1 MDSATNWH
9 RRENSHIPHV
19 SLPSPWNLGG
29 WTVPGSVFSSDAA
42 DPRQRTSQTRASAPW
57 GGLGVGVGAAPP
69 AAPLPSSPPHICL
82 TRSDCWWRWPGN
94 LWWPQKEAPW
104 ALQRAASASPIPE
117 AGARPPWS
125 RLDPLKQRPESV
137 PGDSGPEGPLRL
149 GQKPPDW
156 RLLASVELLLHRS
169 STHPSSK
176 YRLCAQALLLTPV
189 PRSSVF
195 PLLPTHILDRA
206 LGGIPLVRAGRW
218 PRT

>member
-1 MDSATNWH
+1 MDKSDS
-9 RRENSHIPHV
+9 RFCPV
-19 SLPSPWNLGG
+19 G
-29 WTVPGSVFSSDAA
+29 WPG
-42 DPRQRTSQTRASAPW
+42 RW
-57 GGLGVGVGAAPP
+57 GGCGPTCCSPAFFSPTHLSDSERLLVAVAWEPLVAAEGG
-69 AAPLPSSPPHICL
+69 PL
-82 TRSDCWWRWPGN
+82 
-94 LWWPQKEAPW
+94 

-176 YRLCAQALLLTPV
+176 YRLCAQALLLTPM